1 MQISLRRLRHQRAI
15 GWRQKLSLLSSSG
28 DYKKDSMTKVG
39 YARVSTI
46 DQNIDLQMMALRG
59 VCTRIFEDQ
68 GFSGSTSAR
77 PGLNAAMRFLKEG
90 DTLVVWRLDRLGRS
104 IQDLIRLIER
114 LRRRKVEFQSIT
126 EHIDTGS
133 AGGLLVFH
141 LLAAMAQFERQLI
154 RERTIAGIAA
164 AKARGTHVGRPPA
177 LSDEER
183 RAAYHA
189 VMVAGED
196 VEDVARR
203 YCVHPRTITRHIGRT
218 GST

>member
-1 MQISLRRLRHQRAI
+1 
-15 GWRQKLSLLSSSG
+15 
-28 DYKKDSMTKVG
+28 MTKVG

-59 VCTRIFEDQ
+59 VCTRIFEDH
-68 GFSGSTSAR
+68 GVSGATSAR
-77 PGLNAAMRFLKEG
+77 PGLNAVMRHLKAG

-141 LLAAMAQFERQLI
+141 LLAAMAEFERQLI

-177 LSDEER
+177 LSNEER
-183 RAAYHA
+183 QAAYHA

-196 VEDVARR
+196 LAEVARR
-203 YCVHPRTITRHIGRT
+203 YRVHPRTILRSLERIR
-218 GST
+218 SS

>member
-1 MQISLRRLRHQRAI
+1 
-15 GWRQKLSLLSSSG
+15 
-28 DYKKDSMTKVG
+28 MTKVG
-39 YARVSTI
+39 YARVSTV

-68 GFSGSTSAR
+68 GLSGSTAVR
-77 PGLNAAMRFLKEG
+77 PGLNAAMRFLKPG

-126 EHIDTGS
+126 EAIDTGS
-133 AGGLLVFH
+133 AGGRLVFH
-141 LLAAMAQFERQLI
+141 LLAAMAEFERQLI

-164 AKARGTHVGRPPA
+164 AKARGTRVGRPPA
-177 LSDEER
+177 LSEEDR

-189 VMVAGED
+189 VIDVGED
-196 VEDVARR
+196 VEEVARR
-203 YCVHPRTITRHIGRT
+203 YRVHPRTILRSFASVRSSSSLPEQG
-218 GST
+218 